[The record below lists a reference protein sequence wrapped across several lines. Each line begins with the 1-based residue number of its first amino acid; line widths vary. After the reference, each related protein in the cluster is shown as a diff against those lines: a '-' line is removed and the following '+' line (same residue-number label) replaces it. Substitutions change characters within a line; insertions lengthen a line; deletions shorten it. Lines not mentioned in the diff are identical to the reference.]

1 MWAPRVG
8 DDLAPAPR
16 ATELAASAFK
26 IAAAHYRALVV
37 AVAVVLVPT
46 TVVGG
51 VVLEMA
57 RSQAS
62 ARPSN
67 SGASVTAMAALL
79 VVVVGSLLSQAVGV
93 HAATSAVVGA
103 APDWRVSCRAALSRW
118 PVVVVT
124 GVVASLSTAVGLLV
138 FVLPGIVIYLNFF
151 VVMPVVVI
159 EGACTGPALRRS
171 SALVR
176 GRRMTVLG
184 ALLLVELGTVVCSL
198 PVAAAAGA
206 LLSRSHTAEVAVQQL
221 GASLVSMLVMPVA
234 VVLVVLVYL
243 DGCRRVDGATAV
255 QVASRAGIAAVDPKA
270 QFTGWA
276 PPGFPVSPGWG
287 AGAPGRDPSRDRT
300 DEDGTTDLGWPVASP
315 KPSQDSPARPE
326 RPPSWPSVSPKPSP
340 PTRSPLGGSDGS
352 SARPDAPGD
361 DPA

>member
-1 MWAPRVG
+1 MRAPRVG

-16 ATELAASAFK
+16 ATELAVSAFK

-37 AVAVVLVPT
+37 TVAVVFVPT
-46 TVVGG
+46 MVVGG
-51 VVLEMA
+51 LVLEMA

-67 SGASVTAMAALL
+67 AGASVTEMAALL

-103 APDWRVSCRAALSRW
+103 TPDWRVSCRAALSRW

-124 GVVASLSTAVGLLV
+124 GVVASLSSAVGLLV

-159 EGACTGPALRRS
+159 DGARTGPALRRS

-184 ALLLVELGTVVCSL
+184 ALLLVELGTAVCSL
-198 PVAAAAGA
+198 PIAVAAGA
-206 LLSRSHTAEVAVQQL
+206 LISRSHTAEVAVQQL

-255 QVASRAGIAAVDPKA
+255 QVASRVGIAAADPTA
-270 QFTGWA
+270 QLTGWA

-287 AGAPGRDPSRDRT
+287 AGVPGRSPSRDRT
-300 DEDGTTDLGWPVASP
+300 DADRTADLGWPAASP
-315 KPSQDSPARPE
+315 KPSADGPTRPE
-326 RPPSWPSVSPKPSP
+326 RPPSWPSISPKPSP
-340 PTRSPLGGSDGS
+340 PTRSPLRSSDGS
-352 SARPDAPGD
+352 PAPPGD
-361 DPA
+361 EPA